1 MNPSGGRHRHP
12 LIGAS
17 ALAEDALPET
27 KRKILHTMSLL
38 NRNDDKASSLS
49 SGKIIGGVK
58 KGKISKPILIAV
70 GIAAVLL
77 FVFLLTFLGQQ
88 NQTEPYY
95 VVAQDIPA
103 HSKITEDDIQKVE
116 ARKGTAPKSIPLSQI
131 QQGSVYAQYDLLAGD
146 VLSPSNTGG
155 RSNLYD
161 GVSDSWAVTSFTI
174 NSSDAVDGNIQRG
187 DYFDILALGSKT
199 VNGEAATEQSNAA
212 ITSNQGGSY
221 LYYNV
226 LCLYTTAHKT
236 SKTAKD
242 GTTTTTGESTEYF
255 VAMPPKDIAMLQS
268 AMTGLTVKLV
278 MSPRENTYKEPNAD
292 AYGFAT
298 FNYNGQDLKPR
309 NASACN
315 DETSKSEDCTDN
327 TFHDVRRNKFGVPFN
342 ATSKELDDNG
352 NLKHPKK
359 LTKAETEWCTTI
371 FKDPYYL
378 GSRWD
383 YDKDYCLDQGFSK
396 KQAKS
401 LSTEAKKSKGE
412 ARQDGASKQNK
423 DQNTP
428 DAGNDKSGT
437 SATPSPDSSEA
448 GSPSSDTSE
457 E

>member
-1 MNPSGGRHRHP
+1 
-12 LIGAS
+12 
-17 ALAEDALPET
+17 
-27 KRKILHTMSLL
+27 MSFL
-38 NRNDDKASSLS
+38 NRNNDKASSLS

-58 KGKISKPILIAV
+58 KGKVSTPMLVAI
-70 GIAAVLL
+70 GIVAVLL
-77 FVFLLTFLGQQ
+77 FLFLLTFLGQQ

-116 ARKGTAPKSIPLSQI
+116 AKKGTAPKSIPLSQI

-315 DETSKSEDCTDN
+315 DETNKSEDCTDN

-352 NLKHPKK
+352 NLKNPKK
-359 LTKAETEWCTTI
+359 LTKAETAWCTTI

-401 LSTEAKKSKGE
+401 LSAEAKKSKGE
-412 ARQDGASKQNK
+412 ARQDGASTQNK
-423 DQNTP
+423 SQDSA
-428 DAGNDKSGT
+428 DAGDSGKSESSPSASPSAQSSDSGT
-437 SATPSPDSSEA
+437 AQSDDSGE
-448 GSPSSDTSE
+448 
-457 E
+457 